1 MVFLPYDKAF
11 ETSTSNTFLKYK
23 QILKAVKP
31 FENRITVS
39 KEQQQKIKFQT
50 SKRSV
55 RLNDLKLDW
64 YHEVKDTWGLTMLW
78 IHTDLVFNNGKT
90 PIQKY

>member
-31 FENRITVS
+31 FENRELLS
-39 KEQQQKIKFQT
+39 AK
-50 SKRSV
+50 
-55 RLNDLKLDW
+55 
-64 YHEVKDTWGLTMLW
+64 
-78 IHTDLVFNNGKT
+78 NNNNKKSI
-90 PIQKY
+90 PN